1 MLGVNKV
8 LVESYRL
15 IYRFIHHGG
24 KIWMNSAI
32 QKRVRWLYRN
42 FGITRWEIIACM
54 KQEFKRQDK
63 HRKFDPKKSCLETYV
78 LNFTYFTLLTLVR
91 RFKKQETGGEKE
103 IPFSQLVDFEPIK
116 TIGHSIDS
124 FERQGIEG
132 LIDEEN
138 PEAILMG
145 GELMEI
151 ASSHFGNSDLAVIL
165 GLRDKRTEAR
175 RLGMNYDA
183 YRKRLQRKLAQFR
196 SIISDRGYDLD

>member
-42 FGITRWEIIACM
+42 FGITRWEIIAYEPYE
-54 KQEFKRQDK
+54 KAGIQTPIDK
-63 HRKFDPKKSCLETYV
+63 HRWPWKFDPKKSCLETYV

-116 TIGHSIDS
+116 TIGHSIDWP

-138 PEAILMG
+138 PEDILMG
-145 GELMEI
+145 GELMEMPGLL
-151 ASSHFGNSDLAVIL
+151 ASSHFGNSDNWPSSS
-165 GLRDKRTEAR
+165 G
-175 RLGMNYDA
+175 
-183 YRKRLQRKLAQFR
+183 
-196 SIISDRGYDLD
+196 